1 MLQVEQQQQEVGV
14 MIYRNEMLIVN
25 QMIKFARAKFIATSI
40 TLKPGKVITKA
51 GCIRKRLKEM
61 KENITQTWG
70 WFVKLEMHKRLP
82 LITTVTRHSNSSLEL
97 TAVTGGPSDC

>member
-1 MLQVEQQQQEVGV
+1 

-40 TLKPGKVITKA
+40 TLKPRIGKVITKA
-51 GCIRKRLKEM
+51 ECIRKRLKEM